1 MIQSKAD
8 LKHYLE
14 QDRIALYK
22 TRKRPRI
29 AGDEIW
35 QYEILLRKTEYYMN
49 CKKDPLGKA
58 AAVWL
63 HYRLRKMGRKLCGF
77 HIPPNAFEEGLSIA
91 HWGPIVVHPSAHI
104 GKNCRIHQ
112 CVTIGATNGQTQAA
126 TIGDNCFIGPCSSV
140 IGNITIGN
148 DIAIGANS
156 VVTKSFADDGIT
168 IAGTPAKKISDNNS
182 HSNLAPGLK
191 LEEKEERSDG
201 ES

>member
-8 LKHYLE
+8 LKRYLE

-35 QYEILLRKTEYYMN
+35 QYEILLRRTEYYKN

-58 AAVWL
+58 VAVWL
-63 HYRLRKMGRKLCGF
+63 HYRLRKKGRKLCGF

-91 HWGPIVVHPSAHI
+91 HWGPIVVHPTAHI

-112 CVTIGATNGQTQAA
+112 CVTIGATNGQNEAA
-126 TIGDNCFIGPCSSV
+126 QIGDNVFIGPCTSI
-140 IGNITIGN
+140 IGKITIGS

-156 VVTKSFADDGIT
+156 VVTKSFTDNGIT
-168 IAGTPAKKISDNNS
+168 IAGTPAKKISDHNS
-182 HSNLAPGLK
+182 HSNLAKGLH
-191 LEEKEERSDG
+191 LD
-201 ES
+201 

>member
-35 QYEILLRKTEYYMN
+35 QYEILLRKTEYYKN

-58 AAVWL
+58 VGVFL
-63 HYRLRKMGRKLCGF
+63 HYRLRKKGRKLYGF

-112 CVTIGATNGQTQAA
+112 CVTIGATNGQAQAA
-126 TIGDNCFIGPCSSV
+126 TIGDNVFIGPCSSI
-140 IGNITIGN
+140 IGAITIGS
-148 DIAIGANS
+148 DIAIGAGS
-156 VVTKSFADDGIT
+156 VVTKSFTDDGIT
-168 IAGTPAKKISDNNS
+168 IAGVPAKKISDNNS
-182 HSNLAPGLK
+182 HSNLTKGLN
-191 LEEKEERSDG
+191 LD
-201 ES
+201 

>member
-8 LKHYLE
+8 LKRYLE

-22 TRKRPRI
+22 TRKKPRI

-49 CKKDPLGKA
+49 CKKSPLGKA
-58 AAVWL
+58 VAVWL
-63 HYRLRKMGRKLCGF
+63 HYRLRKKGRKLCGF

-91 HWGPIVVHPSAHI
+91 HWGPIVVHPTAKI

-112 CVTIGATNGQTQAA
+112 CVTIGATNGQNEAA
-126 TIGDNCFIGPCSSV
+126 KIGDNVFIGPCSSI
-140 IGNITIGN
+140 IGKITIGN
-148 DIAIGANS
+148 NIAIGANS
-156 VVTKSFADDGIT
+156 VVTKSFEEGSIT

-182 HSNLAPGLK
+182 HSNLAPQLN
-191 LEEKEERSDG
+191 LD
-201 ES
+201 

>member
-35 QYEILLRKTEYYMN
+35 QYEILLRKTEYYKN

-58 AAVWL
+58 IGVFL
-63 HYRLRKMGRKLCGF
+63 HYRLRKKGRKLCGF

-91 HWGPIVVHPSAHI
+91 HWGPVVVHPSAHI

-112 CVTIGATNGQTQAA
+112 CVTIGATNGQDQAA
-126 TIGDNCFIGPCSSV
+126 VIGDNVFIGPCASI
-140 IGNITIGN
+140 IGNITIGS
-148 DIAIGANS
+148 DIAIGAGS
-156 VVTKSFADDGIT
+156 VVTKSFPDGGIT
-168 IAGTPAKKISDNNS
+168 IAGVPAKKISDNNS
-182 HSNLAPGLK
+182 HSNLAKALH
-191 LEEKEERSDG
+191 LD
-201 ES
+201 

>member
-8 LKHYLE
+8 LKRYLE

-35 QYEILLRKTEYYMN
+35 QYEILLRKTEYYKN
-49 CKKDPLGKA
+49 CHKTPIGKA
-58 AAVWL
+58 ISVWL
-63 HYRLRKMGRKLCGF
+63 HFRLRKKGRKLCGF

-112 CVTIGATNGQTQAA
+112 SVTIGATNGQSQAA
-126 TIGDNCFIGPCSSV
+126 IIGDNVFIGPCSSI
-140 IGNITIGN
+140 IGDIKIGN

-156 VVTKSFADDGIT
+156 VVTKSFTDDGIT

-182 HSNLAPGLK
+182 HSNLAPELDLK
-191 LEEKEERSDG
+191 
-201 ES
+201 

>member
-35 QYEILLRKTEYYMN
+35 QYEILLRKTEYFMN
-49 CKKDPLGKA
+49 CKKDPLGKVIA
-58 AAVWL
+58 KFL
-63 HYRLRKMGRKLCGF
+63 HYRLRKKGRKLCGF

-91 HWGPIVVHPSAHI
+91 HWGPVVVHPSAHI

-112 CVTIGATNGQTQAA
+112 CVTIGATNGQKQAA
-126 TIGDNCFIGPCSSV
+126 YIGDNVFIGPCSSI
-140 IGNITIGN
+140 IGDIKIGN

-156 VVTKSFADDGIT
+156 VVTKSFETDGIT
-168 IAGTPAKKISDNNS
+168 IAGVPAKQISENNS
-182 HSNLAPGLK
+182 HSNLAPGLI
-191 LEEKEERSDG
+191 LGGKEA
-201 ES
+201 

>member
-8 LKHYLE
+8 LKRYLE
-14 QDRIALYK
+14 QDRIALRK
-22 TRKRPRI
+22 TKKRPSI

-35 QYEILLRKTEYYMN
+35 RYEILLRKTEYFLN
-49 CKKDPLGKA
+49 CKKNPFGKA
-58 AAVWL
+58 VALWY
-63 HYRLRKMGRKLCGF
+63 HYRLRKMGRKLCGY

-91 HWGPIVVHPSAHI
+91 HWGPIVVHPSARI

-126 TIGDNCFIGPCSSV
+126 RIGDNVFIGPCSSI
-140 IGNITIGN
+140 IGDITIGS
-148 DIAIGANS
+148 DIAIGANT
-156 VVTKSFADDGIT
+156 VVTKSFTDDGIT

-191 LEEKEERSDG
+191 LD
-201 ES
+201 

>member
-8 LKHYLE
+8 LKRYLE

-22 TRKRPRI
+22 TRKKPRI

-35 QYEILLRKTEYYMN
+35 QYEILLRKTEYYLN
-49 CKKDPLGKA
+49 CKKSVFGKA
-58 AAVWL
+58 VGVWM

-91 HWGPIVVHPSAHI
+91 HWGPIVVHPSAKI

-112 CVTIGATNGQTQAA
+112 CVTIGATNGRNEAA
-126 TIGDNCFIGPCSSV
+126 HIGDNCFIGPCTSI
-140 IGNITIGN
+140 IGDIKIGN

-156 VVTKSFADDGIT
+156 VVTKSFEDNGIT
-168 IAGTPAKKISDNNS
+168 IAGNPAKKISDNNS
-182 HSNLAPGLK
+182 HSNLAKALH
-191 LEEKEERSDG
+191 LD
-201 ES
+201 

>member
-22 TRKRPRI
+22 TRKKPRI

-35 QYEILLRKTEYYMN
+35 QYEILLRKTEYYKN
-49 CKKDPLGKA
+49 CKKDPIGQA
-58 AAVWL
+58 IGVWL
-63 HYRLRKMGRKLCGF
+63 HYLLRKKGRKLCGF

-112 CVTIGATNGQTQAA
+112 CVTIGATNGQSEAA

-140 IGNITIGN
+140 IGKITIGN
-148 DIAIGANS
+148 DIAIGANT
-156 VVTKSFADDGIT
+156 VVTKSFTDDGIT

-182 HSNLAPGLK
+182 HSNLAPGLN
-191 LEEKEERSDG
+191 LD
-201 ES
+201 

>member
-14 QDRIALYK
+14 QDRLALYK

-49 CKKDPLGKA
+49 CKKNPLGKA
-58 AAVWL
+58 IAVWL
-63 HYRLRKMGRKLCGF
+63 HFRLRKKGRKLCGF

-91 HWGPIVVHPSAHI
+91 HWGPIVVHPSARI

-126 TIGDNCFIGPCSSV
+126 HIGDNVFIGPCSSI
-140 IGNITIGN
+140 IGDITIGS

-156 VVTKSFADDGIT
+156 VVTKSFEQGGIT
-168 IAGTPAKKISDNNS
+168 IAGTPAKQISGNNS
-182 HSNLAPGLK
+182 HSNLSPQLD
-191 LEEKEERSDG
+191 LDG
-201 ES
+201 KDA